1 MPIVVGVR
9 FKNAGKMFYFT
20 PGNLNP
26 AAGEAVI
33 VETARGLE
41 YAEAVLP
48 AHELADGSVPGPLK
62 RVVRVATPE
71 DKDTHLSNKQREAE
85 VFRACQEKILTH
97 KLDMKLVKVE
107 YTFDRSKLV
116 AYFTSNGRVDFR
128 ALVKDLASAFKT
140 RIELKQI
147 GVRDEA
153 KMIGG
158 LGICGRSLCCSQFLG
173 DFQPVSIK
181 MAKEQNL
188 SLNPTKISGVC
199 GRLMC
204 CLKYEE
210 EQYSKARKGMPQ
222 MGKEVITPDGQG
234 IVVELNVLREV
245 VKVRFGRGA
254 DSDVREYPAAEVR
267 RVAPAPGAPRPQ
279 KGPRKQGPR
288 KAGESGEG
296 ITDELLDALV
306 IEDEKREAPS
316 EEN

>member
-26 AAGEAVI
+26 TPGDAVI

-41 YAEAVLP
+41 YAHAVLP
-48 AHELADGSVPGPLK
+48 PHEVAENRVAAPLK
-62 RVVRVATPE
+62 RVVRVATSE
-71 DKDTHLSNKQREAE
+71 DAETHTSNKQRELEAFK
-85 VFRACQEKILTH
+85 VCQEKILSH
-97 KLDMKLVKVE
+97 KLDMKLVRVE
-107 YTFDRSKLV
+107 YTFDRSKLI

-158 LGICGRSLCCSQFLG
+158 LGICGRPLCCSQFLG

-181 MAKEQNL
+181 MAKEQSL

-210 EQYSKARKGMPQ
+210 EQYAKARKSMPP
-222 MGKEVITPDGQG
+222 MGKEVITPDGNG
-234 IVVELNVLREV
+234 YVIDLNILKEM

-254 DSDVREYPAAEVR
+254 DSEIREYPASEVR
-267 RVAPAPGAPRPQ
+267 RAQPAQAARQPKGDKKSSERKQEHTADVAP
-279 KGPRKQGPR
+279 
-288 KAGESGEG
+288 EEML
-296 ITDELLDALV
+296 DEL
-306 IEDEKREAPS
+306 IEQDEASEAPS
-316 EEN
+316 EE

>member
-9 FKNAGKMFYFT
+9 FKNAGKMFYFN
-20 PGNLNP
+20 PGNLTP
-26 AAGEAVI
+26 ASGDPVI

-41 YAEAVLP
+41 YAEAILP
-48 AHELADGSVPGPLK
+48 PHEISDAAAGGPLK
-62 RVVRVATPE
+62 RLVRVATA
-71 DKDTHLSNKQREAE
+71 DDISTHLHNKQLAADAYK
-85 VFRACQEKILTH
+85 VCQEKIAHH

-107 YTFDRSKLV
+107 YTFDRNKLI

-128 ALVKDLASAFKT
+128 ALVKDLAGAFKT

-188 SLNPTKISGVC
+188 SLNPAKISGVC

-210 EQYSKARKGMPQ
+210 EQYAKARKGMPQ
-222 MGKEVITPDGQG
+222 MGKEAITPDGNG
-234 IVVELNVLREV
+234 TVVELNFLKEM

-254 DSDVREYPAAEVR
+254 DSEIREYPASEVR
-267 RVAPAPGAPRPQ
+267 RATPGPGAPRNQ
-279 KGPRKQGPR
+279 GKGRKGGDRKQQGQPPR
-288 KAGESGEG
+288 PTPDDLAAQEESKK
-296 ITDELLDALV
+296 TTP
-306 IEDEKREAPS
+306 ED
-316 EEN
+316 